1 MRCNHNDLTY
11 QEYVERLT
19 YLSQSARWLS
29 CRKDDGREGI
39 YSANPPPLELG
50 GAGLVST
57 AYDYLRCCRM
67 MLKGGTL
74 DGAQILAQRRSR
86 GSA

>member
-1 MRCNHNDLTY
+1 
-11 QEYVERLT
+11 
-19 YLSQSARWLS
+19 
-29 CRKDDGREGI
+29 
-39 YSANPPPLELG
+39 LG